1 MRCHHVQ
8 LLDRVRLKKRSADNS
23 RWRSNLF
30 DMIIYAAIFVALWY
44 VIVELFTNFI
54 E

>member
-1 MRCHHVQ
+1 MRGRHVQ
-8 LLDRVRLKKRSADNS
+8 LLDRVRPKKRSANNS

-30 DMIIYAAIFVALWY
+30 DMIIYAAIFVILWY
-44 VIVELFTNFI
+44 VIAELFTNFI